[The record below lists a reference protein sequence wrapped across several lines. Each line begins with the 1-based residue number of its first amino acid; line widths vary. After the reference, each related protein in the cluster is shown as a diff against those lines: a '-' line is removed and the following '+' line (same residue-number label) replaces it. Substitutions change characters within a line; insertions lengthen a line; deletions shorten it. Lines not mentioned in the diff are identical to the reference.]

1 MTQQPTRDV
10 VSDAASPRVAVET
23 NGINVIAEEERKGRP
38 AQLFWPWFGSNV
50 SVFGLAYGS
59 FLLGFGIS
67 FWQAMIA
74 GIIGIVV
81 SFLLCGLVAIAGKR
95 GSAPTLVL
103 SRAAFGV
110 TGNKVPS
117 ILSWV
122 LTVGWETALV
132 SLATLATAQLFD
144 QLGWSGGTVTKVV
157 ALLVVAALV
166 VGGGVLGFDA
176 IMRMQTVITWVTGI
190 LTVVYIVLVA
200 DHMDWSTV
208 SSLPSGTLAA
218 FVGALVLAMTGYGF
232 GWVNAAADYSRYLPR
247 SASSRGVVGWTTFGG
262 ALAPV
267 ILLIAGGLL
276 AGSDPELSADIG
288 LDPIGALGT
297 LLPTWFLVPFIVV
310 VLLGLIGGALLDIYS
325 SGLSLLAAGLRVPR
339 PVAASI
345 DGTLMVLGTI
355 AVVFFADS
363 FIGPFQGFLITLG
376 VPIAAWC
383 GIFLGDLAMRRRDYA
398 EAELFDVRGRYGNVQ
413 AVPLALLVIGTVLGW
428 GLVTNT
434 YADWLGWQGYL
445 LEPFG
450 LGGKDGAWAFAN
462 LGVLAAFLLGLLGT
476 LLLRRSAVRA
486 QETA

>member
-276 AGSDPELSADIG
+276 AGSDPELSANIG

-339 PVAASI
+339 PVAATI

-398 EAELFDVRGRYGNVQ
+398 EAELFDARGRYGGVQ
-413 AVPLALLVIGTVLGW
+413 AVPLALLVVGTVLGW

-434 YADWLGWQGYL
+434 SADWLGWQGYL